1 VGRLQA
7 TKFKEKDSQYERQR
21 EPKKGSREREDAS
34 QLESLHGGL
43 FQQDGVVALLTPEIS
58 STIFPDDQ
66 LVIITSDKYHI

>member
-1 VGRLQA
+1 MGRLQA

-43 FQQDGVVALLTPEIS
+43 FQQDGVVCPPNAR
-58 STIFPDDQ
+58 DQ
-66 LVIITSDKYHI
+66 QHHLPR